1 MILPSILV
9 KQKPDERKSSRDD
22 RKNAQIEDIFKKLE
36 NGPKGGRRRTQVTK
50 ESRVSKFFDFF
61 RIMIKIY

>member
-1 MILPSILV
+1 MILPLILV

-36 NGPKGGRRRTQVTK
+36 NGPKGGRRRTQITK
-50 ESRVSKFFDFF
+50 ESRGFNFFDSL
-61 RIMIKIY
+61 RVLR